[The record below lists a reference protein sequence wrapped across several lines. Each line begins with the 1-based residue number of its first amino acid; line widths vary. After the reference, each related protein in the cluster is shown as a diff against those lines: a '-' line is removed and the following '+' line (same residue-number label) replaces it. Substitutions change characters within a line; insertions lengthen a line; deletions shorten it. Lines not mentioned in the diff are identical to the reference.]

1 MNIEN
6 GTFQLAPKFP
16 QEICCILS
24 EHYSLLG
31 FDKANVAIYLAIYFL
46 NHKFSLMEAFGRQ
59 YEVLPCQ
66 FCETGEIRCLY
77 FPSAV
82 SFKRNVT
89 ASLPG
94 LGSL

>member
-1 MNIEN
+1 M

-16 QEICCILS
+16 QVIYCILS

-31 FDKANVAIYLAIYFL
+31 FDKANVAIYFL

-59 YEVLPCQ
+59 YEVLPCP
-66 FCETGEIRCLY
+66 FCETGETRCLY

-94 LGSL
+94 LGSLQKYKSG